1 MRDIA
6 RVSFP
11 YRSQTHLMLLHV
23 VAGSGAWAKYGLEV
37 NYDFQISMPDA
48 HRAIANREIEF
59 IGGNHI
65 STYGDRARGGKW
77 VYLGQTLNAVHSKLV
92 VRPDSGIDGI
102 ADLRGKRVG
111 VRGRHPSLNDWLL
124 LKQRGLDEDRDE
136 VELISQIADMDS
148 VETAHQPN
156 NAAAEERSERKRDP
170 LWRRVQNGK
179 VDAAFLRAPTH
190 LFAADA
196 GLKVIDIE
204 PLPMI
209 WYTTISSGLPFVER
223 HPDIVERFLKG
234 MIEGIYFF
242 KTQPERSTEI
252 IRERYTNEGRLDHA
266 QATYIYRNLAPLL
279 QPKLYPSIAAIANV
293 YEEAKRLDADASK
306 VNPMELWDLYHIRHL
321 DDIGFV
327 DGVYGSQKGDARSAQ
342 DQKDPEYL
350 RDQERKQAAVVAAV
364 KASDH
369 LESESGDCH

>member
-6 RVSFP
+6 RISFP
-11 YRSQTHLMLLHV
+11 YRSQTHLILLHV
-23 VAGSGAWAKYGLEV
+23 VAESGAWAKHGLEV
-37 NYDFQISMPDA
+37 NYNFQISMSDA
-48 HRAIANREIEF
+48 HRAVANGEIEF

-77 VYLGQTLNAVHSKLV
+77 VYLGQTLNAVHSKLA
-92 VRPDSGIDGI
+92 VRPDSGIDSI

-124 LKQRGLDEDRDE
+124 LKQRGLDADRDE
-136 VELISQIADMDS
+136 VELISQIADMDA
-148 VETAHQPN
+148 VETAHQLN
-156 NAAAEERSERKRDP
+156 DAAVEERKERKRDP
-170 LWRRVQNGK
+170 LWRRVQTGK
-179 VDAAFLRAPTH
+179 VDAAFLRAPAH
-190 LFAADA
+190 LFATGAR
-196 GLKVIDIE
+196 LKVIDVE

-223 HPDIVERFLKG
+223 HPDMVARFLKG
-234 MIEGIYFF
+234 TIEGIHFF

-266 QATYIYRNLAPLL
+266 QATYVYRNLAPLL
-279 QPKLYPSIAAIANV
+279 EPKLYPTMAAITNV

-306 VNPMELWDLYHIRHL
+306 VNPMELWDLHHIRRL

-327 DGVYGSQKGDARSAQ
+327 DGLYGSQKRDARSAQ

-350 RDQERKQAAVVAAV
+350 RDQQRKQAEAVAAM
-364 KASDH
+364 KASGH
-369 LESESGDCH
+369 LESEDGDCH